1 MTDHQPPPVKTHLI
15 QALWKKL
22 LGKLF
27 TKPQSKEE
35 LIELMDSA
43 EIKDFIGPESRIM
56 LEGVLNIGDMRVG
69 DIMVPSPRMDMLDID
84 MGMDALLEVVIDI
97 GHSRYPVY
105 ENDKENIIG
114 VLMAK
119 DLLKLQR
126 APELNI
132 KILLRT
138 AVFVPESKKLNDLL
152 RDFKRNRN
160 HMAMVVDE
168 FGRIAGLVTFEDV
181 LEEIVGEIEDEF
193 DTETDVGDIYSLV
206 DNSFRVAG
214 HTPIEAINQRFDVE
228 LPTNV
233 DEETFDT
240 IGGLIAHEM
249 GHVPHKGEHRDMK
262 GLRFEV
268 MHAKGGSVKWY
279 RVKKLK
285 A

>member
-1 MTDHQPPPVKTHLI
+1 MKTHLF

-43 EIKDFIGPESRIM
+43 EIKDFIGHESRIM

-214 HTPIEAINQRFDVE
+214 HTPIEAINQRFEVE

-249 GHVPHKGEHRDMK
+249 GHVPHKGEHRDMQ